1 LGDTKGLARPL
12 DSLAKNLFRM
22 FVHADEFEMEQNK
35 NVNYSLRF
43 AQYTG
48 VFYVGLLD
56 LHASE
61 ITLHKRRAAQ
71 ACRC

>member
-1 LGDTKGLARPL
+1 MIEIRSADSNRHAKIDLGDTKGLARPL

-43 AQYTG
+43 A
-48 VFYVGLLD
+48 
-56 LHASE
+56 
-61 ITLHKRRAAQ
+61 
-71 ACRC
+71 

>member
-1 LGDTKGLARPL
+1 
-12 DSLAKNLFRM
+12 M
-22 FVHADEFEMEQNK
+22 FIHADEFEMEQNK

-43 AQYTG
+43 AEYTG

-61 ITLHKRRAAQ
+61 ITLRRRRAAQ
-71 ACRC
+71 ACRR